1 MQTFLKIGCHKIV
14 LLYLQMY
21 RKFRFIFNGRDD
33 YYYAAADALLN
44 DPTAETVDKCGAC
57 ECF

>member
-1 MQTFLKIGCHKIV
+1 
-14 LLYLQMY
+14 MY

-44 DPTAETVDKCGAC
+44 DPTAETVDTCGAC
-57 ECF
+57 ECFRLARFMPITNSIP